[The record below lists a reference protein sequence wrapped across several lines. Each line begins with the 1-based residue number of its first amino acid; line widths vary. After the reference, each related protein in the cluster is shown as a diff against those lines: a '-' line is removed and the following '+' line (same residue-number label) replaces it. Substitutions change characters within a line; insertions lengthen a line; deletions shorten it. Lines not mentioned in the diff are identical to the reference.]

1 MFATHIVTSTVLGLV
16 AATSA
21 YAAQP
26 ELSPAAAGLAVV
38 ATETAVATP
47 TVRER
52 RYCIKDRREGA
63 PPRPKVCYTRDEW
76 RARGFDPLIA
86 LGQL

>member
-1 MFATHIVTSTVLGLV
+1 MFATYIITSKVLGLV
-16 AATSA
+16 AAASA
-21 YAAQP
+21 FAAQP
-26 ELSPAAAGLAVV
+26 EVAPATAGLAVATTEAV
-38 ATETAVATP
+38 AATP

-63 PPRPKVCYTRDEW
+63 PPRPKICRTRDDW

-86 LGQL
+86 LGRL